1 MDILKELNMEKILKK
16 QREQH
21 SQKRKQQCT
30 VKRTD
35 IRIIDIS
42 TIKIFFPNAKSVLC
56 IGSRDDSEVKDFIN
70 NGFDAVGT
78 DILDETK
85 LIKKIDAY
93 DLDKHFG
100 ENEFDIIF
108 ASHVL
113 EHVLDIKKVMK
124 NVRYIAKEGVFIVL
138 PMTYG
143 RGPTW
148 KHPAVFEIMKLRREK
163 ESSNIFMKPHKYKN
177 IWNDFDSLKPFELI
191 AGEFRDGVTEPREV
205 YICLKF

>member
-1 MDILKELNMEKILKK
+1 MDILKELSMEKILKK

-30 VKRTD
+30 VKRTY

-42 TIKIFFPNAKSVLC
+42 TIKNFFPNAKSVLC
-56 IGSRDDSEVKDFIN
+56 IGSRDDSEIKDFID

-85 LIKKIDAY
+85 LIKKIDAH

-113 EHVLDIKKVMK
+113 EHVLDAKKVMG
-124 NVRYIAKEGVFIVL
+124 NIRYVAKEAAFIVL
-138 PMTYG
+138 PVTYG
-143 RGPTW
+143 RGPRW
-148 KHPAVFEIMKLRREK
+148 KHPTVFEIMKLGRK
-163 ESSNIFMKPHKYKN
+163 EETSSIFMKPHKYKN
-177 IWNDFDSLKPFELI
+177 IWDDFDSLKPFKLI
-191 AGEFRDGVTEPREV
+191 DGKFRDGVTEPREV